1 MAYLL
6 SIISTLEG
14 TLPPN
19 LGFLC
24 EPYTSRNLLT
34 PDKIGNIIPLPDQ
47 GSRSSHYKDP
57 KGLYDVKT
65 NLIKSIVHSSLG
77 CNENTVTLA
86 YRLYCVYRAFPDHL
100 LKSALQELNQIH
112 LLSAKKAH
120 IRRQQPRRRLVLPM
134 PYQFSATYIFTQMP
148 DYPIQVYKEAKD
160 FLINMHQFKDA
171 NGYYSLE
178 KFEQGHN
185 VGFSETIPHIDVK
198 LLFEIPEEALRL
210 NPQIED
216 HSELIKELA
225 QRYLHL
231 LKKKRVENDFETE
244 NVKGYTEQLQKSEER
259 TIQRTVP
266 NDAEITI
273 EKVIEKVIKAYDC
286 SDVKQRQALQK
297 SIEADLQNLDTNPDD
312 DDEEEESSNSEPLL
326 STAAGRFDREKNTLN
341 AADSSKSTEKT
352 SLFSTNENPFLPTLE
367 EVMVGMMQSTVVGEK
382 RKIPHITEL
391 SVLLSKGMFP
401 EGTFD
406 DDDERLDRLSKHFV
420 MTFPTAKMHL
430 LEDIEQNQFYEYFK
444 NFAEDCIAV
453 VDFIRNDHIVD
464 NICSS
469 EELIQEELEQRN
481 NSQELLRWTRNIIN
495 FIDSKKDLGATIQ
508 EIKVFS
514 LP

>member
-1 MAYLL
+1 M
-6 SIISTLEG
+6 
-14 TLPPN
+14 
-19 LGFLC
+19 
-24 EPYTSRNLLT
+24 
-34 PDKIGNIIPLPDQ
+34 
-47 GSRSSHYKDP
+47 
-57 KGLYDVKT
+57 
-65 NLIKSIVHSSLG
+65 IKSIVHSSLG

-86 YRLYCVYRAFPDHL
+86 YRLYCVYRTFPDHL

-120 IRRQQPRRRLVLPM
+120 IRRKQPRRRLVLPM

-148 DYPIQVYKEAKD
+148 DYPIQVYEEARD
-160 FLINMHQFKDA
+160 FLINMHKFKDP
-171 NGYYSLE
+171 NDYYSLE

-185 VGFSETIPHIDVK
+185 AGFSETVPHFEVK

-231 LKKKRVENDFETE
+231 LKKKRVENDFEME
-244 NVKGYTEQLQKSEER
+244 NVKRYTEQLQKTEER
-259 TIQRTVP
+259 TVQRTVE

-286 SDVKQRQALQK
+286 NDVKQRQALQK
-297 SIEADLQNLDTNPDD
+297 SIEADLQNLDTNPDE
-312 DDEEEESSNSEPLL
+312 DEEDEEAVKSEQFL
-326 STAAGRFDREKNTLN
+326 STASGRCDREKTADGPIP
-341 AADSSKSTEKT
+341 AAALFAT
-352 SLFSTNENPFLPTLE
+352 SENQFLPTLE
-367 EVMVGMMQSTVVGEK
+367 EVMVGMMQSTVSGEK

-444 NFAEDCIAV
+444 NFAEDCVAV

-464 NICSS
+464 NICAS
-469 EELIQEELEQRN
+469 EETILEELEEHS
-481 NSQELLRWTRNIIN
+481 NSRELLRWTKKIIN
-495 FIDSKKDLGATIQ
+495 FISSKQDLGATVQ
-508 EIKVFS
+508 EIKVFC
-514 LP
+514 